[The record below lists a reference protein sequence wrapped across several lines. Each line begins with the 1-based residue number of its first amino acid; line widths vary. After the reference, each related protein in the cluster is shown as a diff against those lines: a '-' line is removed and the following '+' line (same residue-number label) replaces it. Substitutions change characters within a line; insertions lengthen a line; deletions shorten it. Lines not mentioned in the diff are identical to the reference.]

1 MFWAKLTC
9 ATEKFAVAKKLW
21 DALLPAVLTF
31 PPFWDVRTK
40 ETGSSFR
47 DVMHHVHHGGLFVNL
62 SFEDVNTI
70 VGFSEN
76 VGGRFRFIL
85 ELWLTWACNLRVY
98 NGEEKSGLLLRR
110 GCWKF
115 SLWYVCSLLIRFLAR
130 LLHFE
135 WIYFALFYISTCFEG
150 AFPSVSAI
158 TYWNYVFPLWQNHL
172 YL

>member
-1 MFWAKLTC
+1 MHYSPLFSPSRHF
-9 ATEKFAVAKKLW
+9 E
-21 DALLPAVLTF
+21 TF
-31 PPFWDVRTK
+31 VVKRL
-40 ETGSSFR
+40 GRVFR
-47 DVMHHVHHGGLFVNL
+47 DIMHHGGLFVNL

-76 VGGRFRFIL
+76 VGGRFRIIL
-85 ELWLTWACNLRVY
+85 KLWLTLACNLRVY

-150 AFPSVSAI
+150 AFLSVSAI
-158 TYWNYVFPLWQNHL
+158 IYWNYVFLLWQNHL

>member
-1 MFWAKLTC
+1 MHYC
-9 ATEKFAVAKKLW
+9 
-21 DALLPAVLTF
+21 LLFSPSRHFETF
-31 PPFWDVRTK
+31 VVKRLGRVSVT
-40 ETGSSFR
+40 SCII
-47 DVMHHVHHGGLFVNL
+47 

-70 VGFSEN
+70 VGFSKN
-76 VGGRFRFIL
+76 VGGRFHFIL

-135 WIYFALFYISTCFEG
+135 WIYFTLFYISTCFEG

-158 TYWNYVFPLWQNHL
+158 IYRNYVFLLWQNHL

>member
-1 MFWAKLTC
+1 MHYSLLFSPSRHFETFVIKRLGRVFVTSCDMAD
-9 ATEKFAVAKKLW
+9 FLW
-21 DALLPAVLTF
+21 T
-31 PPFWDVRTK
+31 
-40 ETGSSFR
+40 
-47 DVMHHVHHGGLFVNL
+47 

-85 ELWLTWACNLRVY
+85 KLWLTWACNLRVY

-150 AFPSVSAI
+150 AFLSVSAI
-158 TYWNYVFPLWQNHL
+158 IYWNYVFLLWQNHL

>member
-1 MFWAKLTC
+1 MHYS
-9 ATEKFAVAKKLW
+9 
-21 DALLPAVLTF
+21 LLFSPSRHFETF
-31 PPFWDVRTK
+31 VVKRLGRVSVT
-40 ETGSSFR
+40 SCI
-47 DVMHHVHHGGLFVNL
+47 MHHGGLFVNL

-76 VGGRFRFIL
+76 VGGRSRFIP

-150 AFPSVSAI
+150 AFLSVSAI
-158 TYWNYVFPLWQNHL
+158 IYWNYVFLLWQNHL